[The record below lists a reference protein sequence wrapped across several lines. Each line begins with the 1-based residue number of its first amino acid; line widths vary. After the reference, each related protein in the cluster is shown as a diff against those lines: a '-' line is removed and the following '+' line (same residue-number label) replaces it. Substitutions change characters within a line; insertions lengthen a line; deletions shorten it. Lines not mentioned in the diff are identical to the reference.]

1 MILKDKRVLVLGL
14 GISGLSIIKAINK
27 LGVDIVVYDA
37 KSEEELK
44 ELLQQIKDIKIEYY
58 LGNDEIKLEGIDLAV
73 KSPGI
78 PPYDPLVKRIIDE
91 NIEVVSDIELAYRI
105 SPTQNIISITGTNGK
120 TTTTMLTGE
129 IFKKAKLN
137 TYVVGNIGV
146 GILDKIIDAK
156 KDDAFIVETSSFQ
169 LEYTKYFKPKV
180 STILNITPD
189 HIDWHGSYENYKRAK
204 LKAVKNLNYEDF
216 VVLNYDDIYLKSII
230 NDIKSN
236 VILFSTNNLL
246 DKGIYIEKENIII
259 NNGIDKTKL
268 MSIEDIKLIGKHNL
282 ENALASVGIALAM
295 GIDIDIIRKT
305 LSSFEGVEHRL
316 EFVSRK
322 NGINFYNDSKGT
334 NPDASIKAIEAIE
347 KPIILIAGGYDK
359 GSLFDEFIKV
369 CKGKEKALILL
380 GHTKRKI
387 EETAIRYGIDNIHLV
402 ENMKDAVD
410 LAYKLGIRGDNV
422 LLSPACASW
431 DMYKNFEERGCDFK
445 TNVHQLME

>member
-1 MILKDKRVLVLGL
+1 VILKDKRVLVLGL

-369 CKGKEKALILL
+369 CKGKVKALILL

>member
-369 CKGKEKALILL
+369 CKGKVKALILL

>member
-180 STILNITPD
+180 STI
-189 HIDWHGSYENYKRAK
+189 
-204 LKAVKNLNYEDF
+204 
-216 VVLNYDDIYLKSII
+216 
-230 NDIKSN
+230 
-236 VILFSTNNLL
+236 
-246 DKGIYIEKENIII
+246 
-259 NNGIDKTKL
+259 
-268 MSIEDIKLIGKHNL
+268 
-282 ENALASVGIALAM
+282 
-295 GIDIDIIRKT
+295 
-305 LSSFEGVEHRL
+305 
-316 EFVSRK
+316 
-322 NGINFYNDSKGT
+322 
-334 NPDASIKAIEAIE
+334 
-347 KPIILIAGGYDK
+347 
-359 GSLFDEFIKV
+359 
-369 CKGKEKALILL
+369 
-380 GHTKRKI
+380 
-387 EETAIRYGIDNIHLV
+387 
-402 ENMKDAVD
+402 
-410 LAYKLGIRGDNV
+410 
-422 LLSPACASW
+422 
-431 DMYKNFEERGCDFK
+431 
-445 TNVHQLME
+445 